1 MSSFPFKLGLKKS
14 DPDKRDLKMQ
24 LPQDAILPNKYE
36 IPIIRCIYNQGTL
49 GSCSSNVI
57 CNQIMSL
64 KDYSDNDYPSR
75 LFQYF
80 NSRAITGNEAFDEGC
95 TYRDAYRALAKFGFT
110 DENLWSY
117 DISKYAEKPPQ
128 EAYDKANKT
137 LIKRYQS
144 LIPSLYAIQ
153 YAISHNLPVAF
164 GCIVYENFKDLDENF
179 VVPYPAGNAL
189 GGHAQLLIGYDND
202 TKLFKVQNSWGLEWG
217 TKGCHYMHYSH
228 ILNSEWCFDYW
239 TITKE

>member
-14 DPDKRDLKMQ
+14 EEDKRDLKMQ

-189 GGHAQLLIGYDND
+189 GGHAILIKSYSNE
-202 TKLFKVQNSWGLEWG
+202 TKLFGVMNSWGSNWG
-217 TKGCHYMHYSH
+217 DKGCCYMHYDH
-228 ILNSEWCFDYW
+228 VLNPEYVFEFWV
-239 TITKE
+239 INKE

>member
-14 DPDKRDLKMQ
+14 DSDRDLKMQ
-24 LPQDAILPNKYE
+24 VPQNVMLPDRYE
-36 IPIIRCIYNQGTL
+36 IPIIRSIYNQGTL

-64 KDYSDNDYPSR
+64 KDYSDNEYPSR
-75 LFQYF
+75 LFQYY
-80 NSRAITGNEAFDEGC
+80 NSREITGNEAFDEGC

-117 DISKYAEKPPQ
+117 AISKYAEKPPQ
-128 EAYDKANKT
+128 KAYDKANKT
-137 LIKRYQS
+137 LVKRYQS

-164 GCIVYENFKDLDENF
+164 GCI
-179 VVPYPAGNAL
+179 
-189 GGHAQLLIGYDND
+189 I
-202 TKLFKVQNSWGLEWG
+202 
-217 TKGCHYMHYSH
+217 
-228 ILNSEWCFDYW
+228 
-239 TITKE
+239 